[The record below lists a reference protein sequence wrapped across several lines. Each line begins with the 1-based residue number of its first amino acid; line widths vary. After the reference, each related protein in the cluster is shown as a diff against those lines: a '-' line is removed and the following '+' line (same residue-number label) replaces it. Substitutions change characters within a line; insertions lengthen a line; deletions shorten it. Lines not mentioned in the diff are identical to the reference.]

1 MRGFIQGGLWGL
13 ILGGAG
19 LSLASLVTERP
30 DFATGP
36 TAPQL
41 VVPEPDSVES
51 RPAPALQAGSDAAPT
66 FAPATSLSEVSD
78 VAEATPEVSI
88 APPAPPRPSDVAALE
103 DPEQTSDADVSS
115 NIDAPAAPRMETAL
129 IEPAPE
135 GDVPDIDTRNAPALS
150 REDEPVEAPTVAET
164 AEPETSG
171 IEETQSPT
179 TGENAATQT
188 TSVLADT
195 PVVTTEEPAANAAQP
210 MTEGDAVQT
219 EQVTVAQALPQ
230 TTTAVR
236 INRPGATQED
246 PQADVVDTPAADALP
261 DDAPALLRHAVTFAD
276 TGAPAKISVMLLDSG
291 EMQDAASAVA
301 DIGFIPTVTVNAL
314 SPASA
319 DLAQTYRAA
328 GIEVAIQAAL
338 PDGAQPSDVEVA
350 FAAALGSLPDVAML
364 FSDGTGAMQDRAVTE
379 QVMQILAADGYGFVT
394 VQRGLS
400 NAARVAEQG
409 GVSAATI
416 LRDIDGEGE
425 DRRTIA
431 RALDQAAFRARQTG
445 EAVLLG
451 RVKPD
456 TLAALRAWAAD
467 LDQDAL
473 VIAPVSAILLRAD

>member
-19 LSLASLVTERP
+19 LSLASLVTERT

-41 VVPEPDSVES
+41 VAPEPETDARATV
-51 RPAPALQAGSDAAPT
+51 PALQAGSDTAPSFAPPT
-66 FAPATSLSEVSD
+66 FLSEVSD
-78 VAEATPEVSI
+78 VAGATPEVSI
-88 APPAPPRPSDVAALE
+88 APPAPPRPADIVALDE
-103 DPEQTSDADVSS
+103 PEATAHADVSV

-135 GDVPDIDTRNAPALS
+135 RDAPAVDTRPAPALP
-150 REDEPVEAPTVAET
+150 REDEPVEVTKVVEPV
-164 AEPETSG
+164 EPETSG
-171 IEETQSPT
+171 SDGTQSPT
-179 TGENAATQT
+179 TGENPATQT

-195 PVVTTEEPAANAAQP
+195 PVVTTEAPAADEAQVL
-210 MTEGDAVQT
+210 TEGDAEQA

-236 INRPGATQED
+236 INRPGATEED
-246 PQADVVDTPAADALP
+246 LQADLVETPTADALP
-261 DDAPALLRHAVTFAD
+261 DDAPALLRHAVSFTD
-276 TGAPAKISVMLLDSG
+276 TGAPAKISVMLIDSG
-291 EMQDAASAVA
+291 EMQDAARAVA
-301 DIGFIPTVTVNAL
+301 DIGFVPTVTVNAL

-328 GIEVAIQAAL
+328 GIEVAMQAAL

-451 RVKPD
+451 RVRPD

-467 LDQDAL
+467 LDPDTLA
-473 VIAPVSAILLRAD
+473 IAPVSSVLLGAD